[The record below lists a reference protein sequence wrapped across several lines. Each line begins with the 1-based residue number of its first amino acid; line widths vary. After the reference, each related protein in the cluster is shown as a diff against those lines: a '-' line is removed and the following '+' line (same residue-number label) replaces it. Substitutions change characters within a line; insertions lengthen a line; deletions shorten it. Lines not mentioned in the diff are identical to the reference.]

1 MSDRLRRA
9 EAELYDLLGPEL
21 REITKIVS
29 EPFSPTNQYRV
40 ELPTSETID
49 LPIEE
54 LGSLVAR
61 TSNAFGRM
69 ARFSGMANA
78 KYKLAKG
85 RYERKFKMSRKG
97 ANKEEREANA
107 MDASEEEHLEMT
119 VAEAVKDL
127 ANSLEDAARVA
138 SESARKLF
146 DKAKDMRIAQIREEV
161 GEYTERDFRP

>member
-21 REITKIVS
+21 REITRIVS

-40 ELPTSETID
+40 ELPVSKTID

-69 ARFSGMANA
+69 ARFAGMANA
-78 KYKLAKG
+78 EYKIAKG
-85 RYERKFKMSRKG
+85 RYERKSKQSRVG
-97 ANKEEREANA
+97 PNKEEREANA
-107 MDASEEEHLEMT
+107 MSACEEEHLEMT
-119 VAEAVKDL
+119 VAEAVRDL

-146 DKAKDMRIAQIREEV
+146 DKAKDMRVAQIREEA
-161 GEYTERDFRP
+161 GEYTERDFTP